1 MGGRA
6 MNTNEIWIRGMDLPV
21 RIGVPDEERA
31 DWQVLSADVGMEVAK
46 SFEAMRDEIAK
57 TIDYEAVANRLKAL
71 AAERPRH
78 LIETLAA
85 EMAAVVLREFGAV
98 RVTLELR
105 KRILPGVDH
114 VAVRLVREG

>member
-1 MGGRA
+1 MDDPL

-21 RIGVPDEERA
+21 RIGVPEEERA
-31 DWQVLSADVGMEVAK
+31 GWQVLSADVGMEISTA
-46 SFEAMRDEIAK
+46 FESMDDALGK

-71 AAERPRH
+71 AAERPRQ

-85 EMAAVVLREFGAV
+85 EMAAVVRQEFGAA
-98 RVTLELR
+98 RATIELR

-114 VAVRLVREG
+114 VAVRLVRGA